1 MKGKLTLNN
10 SAFYEL
16 RRDPSVV
23 KMLEDIANKAADA
36 CNSDA
41 ASNGHPGAV
50 YAAGSIQGAKKP
62 FGRWFTSVITTNG
75 KAIRDNH
82 ENDTM
87 LKNIQGGGM

>member
-1 MKGKLTLNN
+1 MRGKLTLNN

-16 RRDPSVV
+16 RRDPAVV

-36 CNSDA
+36 CNADA
-41 ASNGHPGAV
+41 ASRYPGAK

-82 ENDTM
+82 EYDTM
-87 LKNIQGGGM
+87 LKNIHGGGI